1 MDIDAI
7 IESFEKAED
16 TLQEAVGN
24 EPIVFIHDSRVRQRG
39 QVFSFFDD
47 EYDAIMALLKKSNLP
62 LEECQFIAAIKQ
74 LGVSEKDVTTEII
87 HANRPL
93 LEQDLKEAKPKLVFV
108 LGNLAMKTLLR
119 KSGITNKRGK
129 EFWIELDDQEIPV
142 VPLFHPFSVY
152 TEPKLRGLFIQDVD
166 NSYDKFILG
175 KNKLGNSS
183 YNLHNDL
190 PSALEAIKEATQKEV
205 VAIDIET
212 TGLDYKKDKITT
224 FGLSLGEHK
233 AFVIPI
239 NHRESE
245 LSESDLNT
253 IRDSLADLLANQSVA
268 KVFHNC
274 KFDLKFLQNWGIDK
288 FSNIHDTQIMHALVD
303 ENLPH
308 GLMDLV
314 KEYFPHELE
323 KF

>member
-16 TLQEAVGN
+16 AHHEAVGN
-24 EPIVFIHDSRVRQRG
+24 EPIVFIHDSCVKQRG

-47 EYDAIMALLKKSNLP
+47 EYDALMALLKKSNIP
-62 LEECQFIAAIKQ
+62 LEDCQFIAAIKQ

-129 EFWIELDDQEIPV
+129 EFWIEIDDQEIPV

-152 TEPKLRGLFIQDVD
+152 TEPKLRGLFVQDVD

-175 KNKLGNSS
+175 KNKLGNSA

-190 PSALEAIKEATQKEV
+190 PSALKAIKEAIQKEV
-205 VAIDIET
+205 VSIDIET

-224 FGLSLGEHK
+224 FGLSLGEYE

-245 LSESDLNT
+245 LTEGDLNT
-253 IRDSLADLLANQSVA
+253 IRDSLSDLFANESVA